1 MGLTSKGELLAI
13 VGGSI
18 SHIPFIKAA
27 KKLGYRTVVFDQNPE
42 APGGKIADQFF
53 SISTHDLDGLRK
65 VCITQPLTGIVTYS
79 AYEGALRAV
88 AMIAEELGLPSF
100 SDQAVSLCNDKFKMK
115 AAFKR
120 AEIPTPDWCVTSSPA
135 EGEAFVKDHAPMILK
150 PARGSRG
157 SLGVTVVND
166 TMKLV
171 EDFESVKAYS
181 HDGNVVIEELLDGKE
196 YSVDGVIYDQDVHVF
211 SVSEKFNLG
220 QERNFIMSGFALG
233 KSPDQ
238 NDKLQSSL
246 IAEPVINALKA
257 LGINNTFFGS
267 DVLVADGGPV
277 LLEIG
282 LLMDA
287 KMDRLLC
294 FTGMDVY
301 SIRCQMAVGKDIQDI
316 RRDFN
321 FGYALDFLFA
331 DKSGMLAIPNDLPI
345 TKAGDREWTIEWERK
360 IGDHVQPPSSIADV
374 VGWVL
379 VRDKDR
385 ETACQL
391 SRSIASSN
399 LFNIME

>member
-1 MGLTSKGELLAI
+1 MTSKGELLAI

-18 SHIPFIKAA
+18 SHVPFIEAA
-27 KKLGYRTVVFDQNPE
+27 RNLGYKTVVFDRNPE

-53 SISTHDLDGLRK
+53 PISTHDLDGLRE
-65 VCITQPLTGIVTYS
+65 VCITQPLTGIITYS
-79 AYEGALRAV
+79 ADEEALRAV

-100 SDQAVSLCNDKFKMK
+100 SDQAVSLCNDKFRMK
-115 AAFKR
+115 SAFKE

-135 EGEAFVKDHAPMILK
+135 EGEAFVKDHAPVILK
-150 PARGSRG
+150 PARNSRG

-196 YSVDGVIYDQDVHVF
+196 YSVDGVIYDQEVHVF

-220 QERNFIMSGFALG
+220 QEQNFIMSGFALG

-238 NDKLQSSL
+238 NDKLQPNL
-246 IAEPVINALKA
+246 ITEPVINALKA

-267 DVLVADGGPV
+267 DVLVTDSGLV

-316 RRDFN
+316 RRDYD
-321 FGYALDFLFA
+321 FGYALNFLFA
-331 DKSGMLAIPNDLPI
+331 DKSGVLAIPNDLPI

-360 IGDHVQPPSSIADV
+360 NGDRVQPPRSIADV

>member
-1 MGLTSKGELLAI
+1 M
-13 VGGSI
+13 
-18 SHIPFIKAA
+18 
-27 KKLGYRTVVFDQNPE
+27 
-42 APGGKIADQFF
+42 
-53 SISTHDLDGLRK
+53 
-65 VCITQPLTGIVTYS
+65 CITQPLAGIITYS
-79 AYEGALRAV
+79 ADEEALRAV
-88 AMIAEELGLPSF
+88 AMIAEELGLPCF
-100 SDQAVSLCNDKFKMK
+100 SNQAVSLCNDKFRMK
-115 AAFKR
+115 VAFKE
-120 AEIPTPDWCVTSSPA
+120 AKIPTPDWCVTSSPA
-135 EGEAFVKDHAPMILK
+135 EGEAFVKDHAPVILK

-157 SLGVTVVND
+157 SLGVIVVND

-181 HDGNVVIEELLDGKE
+181 QDGNVVIEELLDGKE
-196 YSVDGVIYDQDVHVF
+196 YSVDGLIYNQEVHVF

-238 NDKLQSSL
+238 NDKLQPNL

-257 LGINNTFFGS
+257 LGFNNTFFGS
-267 DVLVADGGPV
+267 DVLVTDSGPV

-316 RRDFN
+316 RRDFD
-321 FGYALDFLFA
+321 FGYALNFMFA
-331 DKSGMLAIPNDLPI
+331 DKSGGLAIPNDLPI
-345 TKAGDREWTIEWERK
+345 TKAGGREWTIEWERK
-360 IGDHVQPPSSIADV
+360 NGDHVQPPRSIADV
-374 VGWVL
+374 VGWVM
-379 VRDKDR
+379 VREKDR
-385 ETACQL
+385 ENAYR
-391 SRSIASSN
+391 RSQAIASSN